1 MHSLLA
7 AGCWLSP
14 ESVEVRHLAISGYI
28 WLLSS
33 GLECAGA
40 AAWSWA
46 ALFIMWKLPAE
57 HSRAGR
63 RGGGCTPAP
72 LPTTHCTQHLGWP
85 DHPTSPPRWWRLT
98 AWSPPHTL

>member
-63 RGGGCTPAP
+63 RGGGWVGARQLPYP
-72 LPTTHCTQHLGWP
+72 LPTVPST
-85 DHPTSPPRWWRLT
+85 
-98 AWSPPHTL
+98 